1 MIAVG
6 SVVIH
11 IFAVGRAGKVGSGVD
26 LLAVGTVDFYLI
38 KRGTLGFIVADI
50 VNIIPVE
57 GSVKARR
64 RIQNQ
69 NGVIAAFPV
78 NAAETVGVDREKG
91 ESGARCSRI
100 VAHIVEIMFVR
111 IDVGYRVITELC
123 QIASVRRHR
132 IQLPAVGWVG
142 KIYRAVVFAEETAV
156 VEVASGVAIHV
167 TLIKMS
173 PVGEIVENDSRC
185 DKCDNDDDSNDN
197 GNLFF
202 HGMIPSFV

>member
-11 IFAVGRAGKVGSGVD
+11 IFAVCRAGKVGSGVD
-26 LLAVGTVDFYLI
+26 LLAARTVDFYLI
-38 KRGTLGFIVADI
+38 KCGTLGFIIADI

-57 GSVKARR
+57 GSVEARR

-100 VAHIVEIMFVR
+100 VAHIVEM
-111 IDVGYRVITELC
+111 
-123 QIASVRRHR
+123 
-132 IQLPAVGWVG
+132 
-142 KIYRAVVFAEETAV
+142 
-156 VEVASGVAIHV
+156 
-167 TLIKMS
+167 M
-173 PVGEIVENDSRC
+173 
-185 DKCDNDDDSNDN
+185 
-197 GNLFF
+197 
-202 HGMIPSFV
+202 